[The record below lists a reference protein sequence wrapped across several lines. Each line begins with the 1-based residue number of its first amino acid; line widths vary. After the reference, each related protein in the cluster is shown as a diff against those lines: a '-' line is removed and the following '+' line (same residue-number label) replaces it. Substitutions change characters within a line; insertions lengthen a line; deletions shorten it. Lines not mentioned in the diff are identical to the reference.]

1 MYNLEPICQELNP
14 LKTTISACSMLFI
27 VIKMTFSENWVNS
40 RHLLMSYWY
49 LYYFHSIFFQLLSEV
64 NSFIFYS
71 SIAQRSFEMQVTSK
85 NCYWNKRL
93 ILLLL
98 QCTMDGKN
106 CRRSL
111 KMQRW
116 VCLLARLVS
125 KVEIITN
132 GWGWVQIGFHTIT
145 SFTYVI
151 RINTYLEPVM
161 NLWYDSHPPI
171 HRYCLLKKLNFL
183 TRF

>member
-1 MYNLEPICQELNP
+1 MSNLEPICQELNP

-71 SIAQRSFEMQVTSK
+71 WIAQRSFEMQVTSK

-116 VCLLARLVS
+116 VCLLAAAGTGSKLSLHTGLGSNSIVDWVGVVGTIQLV
-125 KVEIITN
+125 
-132 GWGWVQIGFHTIT
+132 GWVGF
-145 SFTYVI
+145 
-151 RINTYLEPVM
+151 
-161 NLWYDSHPPI
+161 
-171 HRYCLLKKLNFL
+171 
-183 TRF
+183 